1 MRHYAERKDSEIMGH
16 TPFGY
21 RIENGK
27 AVIDEEAAEQI
38 KTLFQ
43 SYLSGDSLATAAQKA
58 SIKGFHSGIGRI
70 LRNKRYIGDE
80 FYPAI
85 IDKDTFNT
93 AEAERII
100 RAGRLGRNRKIK
112 QEEKVVYPTAF
123 QMKED
128 TEEFDDPFAQAEY
141 AYSLIEIEVNKN
153 DSK

>member
-1 MRHYAERKDSEIMGH
+1 MSH

-27 AVIDEEAAEQI
+27 AVIDKEAAEQI
-38 KTLFQ
+38 KVLFQ
-43 SYLSGDSLATAAQKA
+43 SYMSGDSLATAAKKA
-58 SIKGFHSGIGRI
+58 GINGFHSGIGRI
-70 LRNKRYIGDE
+70 LRNKRYLGDE

-100 RAGRLGRNRKIK
+100 RQERLGRNRKPK
-112 QEEKVVYPTAF
+112 QEKEAVYPTVF
-123 QMKED
+123 RMKEG

-141 AYSLIEIEVNKN
+141 VYSLIEAEVNKN
-153 DSK
+153 GSK